1 MDNSMLDKSL
11 VCRWCGDTFTHPP
24 AFANHTKDCRTLSPA
39 SRRAKALQRQQ
50 RQKKDLGQKK
60 NAVGK
65 GLLAFA
71 ESRRAMKMN
80 VALSLSKVARKEGS
94 RRAEEAR
101 RGTEREEEKEKRR
114 EKEREEKRREKER
127 EEERR
132 GEKERE
138 EEREEERRI

>member
-1 MDNSMLDKSL
+1 MVDKSL

-24 AFANHTKDCRTLSPA
+24 AFAIHTKDCRTLSPA

-101 RGTEREEEKEKRR
+101 RETEREEEKEKRR
-114 EKEREEKRREKER
+114 EKEREE
-127 EEERR
+127 ERR
-132 GEKERE
+132 REKERE